1 VRGLSLAWF
10 WLDEAPLCGYYAWQ
24 VLKGR
29 LRQKGFTTAGWATGT
44 PHGRDGFWR
53 DFEQRP
59 RPRHA
64 LFRAATDAN
73 AANLPPDYIA
83 QLGYT
88 GALYDQE
95 VLGRFTAFA
104 GLVYAFDASR
114 QGHLRTPAP
123 GLAGRRSSAAWTG
136 ATPIQRPRWCS
147 AWMVTVA
154 PGSWTSSISAAPR
167 LEEVLLPALLELTR
181 RYGVQ
186 RWYCGPD
193 EPEHIAALAAGL
205 ARERLPAVAL
215 RADNAVSAG
224 IQTVTRLLSLRGDGT
239 RGLYIHPRC
248 THTIAEYG
256 SYQYAQERSAAS
268 GASVTAGKEPSE
280 TATQAKRPRAR
291 RHTLRPAHASA
302 PGARAADAYLAA
314 MQRRLGGQ
322 GMAGEG

>member
-64 LFRAATDAN
+64 LLRAATDAN

-123 GLAGRRSSAAWTG
+123 GLRWQEVIGGVDWGYTNPAAAVVFGLDGDGRAWQLDEFY
-136 ATPIQRPRWCS
+136 QRR
-147 AWMVTVA
+147 A
-154 PGSWTSSISAAPR
+154 P
-167 LEEVLLPALLELTR
+167 LEEVLLPALFELTR